1 MKQKKLRALSAV
13 LLIGWCLIFLRCET
27 TEKSM
32 VRALYLAQK
41 EQSITVGLL
50 YQAPEAAADA
60 SEASG
65 AVQLQLAQADTLAKA
80 LAAAQKQLPQK
91 ADYRLCDYL
100 LIDQNASAELL
111 AAYER
116 TVLENRQ
123 GRVSAKVSVLEMDDG
138 FLEELP
144 AEKQEFP
151 NKLLEQLKQCAD
163 QMPRLYQYQDGMLLP
178 QLRAEK
184 QEVALADTSI
194 LWRVE
199 NSIELEARQAETARL
214 LLEMGG
220 VHTFW
225 LEGEPVTVRRCSV
238 SVTLR
243 EETASLRLDCQR
255 SYDTPQPSAAQC
267 EQLAELC
274 TQTVQSFWQQG
285 IDLVHLQQRS
295 ALQNGVGRE
304 KITINNACPQLQA
317 DVRFLPM

>member
-1 MKQKKLRALSAV
+1 M
-13 LLIGWCLIFLRCET
+13 
-27 TEKSM
+27 
-32 VRALYLAQK
+32 
-41 EQSITVGLL
+41 
-50 YQAPEAAADA
+50 
-60 SEASG
+60 
-65 AVQLQLAQADTLAKA
+65 
-80 LAAAQKQLPQK
+80 
-91 ADYRLCDYL
+91 
-100 LIDQNASAELL
+100 
-111 AAYER
+111 
-116 TVLENRQ
+116 LENRQ

-199 NSIELEARQAETARL
+199 SSIELEARQAETARL

-220 VHTFW
+220 VHT
-225 LEGEPVTVRRCSV
+225 
-238 SVTLR
+238 
-243 EETASLRLDCQR
+243 LRLDCQR

-267 EQLAELC
+267 KQLAELC

-304 KITINNACPQLQA
+304 KITIKNACPQLQA

>member
-1 MKQKKLRALSAV
+1 MHRQSCLQRMSVRCGKQAGQGIGKSFCAGNGRWIFGGTSSGKAGISEQTCLSSSSSAQT
-13 LLIGWCLIFLRCET
+13 RCRGFT
-27 TEKSM
+27 SIRTECFCRS
-32 VRALYLAQK
+32 
-41 EQSITVGLL
+41 
-50 YQAPEAAADA
+50 
-60 SEASG
+60 
-65 AVQLQLAQADTLAKA
+65 
-80 LAAAQKQLPQK
+80 
-91 ADYRLCDYL
+91 C
-100 LIDQNASAELL
+100 
-111 AAYER
+111 
-116 TVLENRQ
+116 
-123 GRVSAKVSVLEMDDG
+123 
-138 FLEELP
+138 
-144 AEKQEFP
+144 
-151 NKLLEQLKQCAD
+151 
-163 QMPRLYQYQDGMLLP
+163 
-178 QLRAEK
+178 RAEK

-225 LEGEPVTVRRCSV
+225 LEGEPVTVRRCSM

-285 IDLVHLQQRS
+285 IDLVHLQQCS

-304 KITINNACPQLQA
+304 KITIKNACPQLQA